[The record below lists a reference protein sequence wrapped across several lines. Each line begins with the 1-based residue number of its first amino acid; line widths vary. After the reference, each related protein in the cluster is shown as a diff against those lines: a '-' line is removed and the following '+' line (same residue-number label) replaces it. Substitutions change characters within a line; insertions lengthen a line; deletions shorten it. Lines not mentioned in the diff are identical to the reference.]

1 MDLQVNNE
9 TYFLNVDEDGWE
21 VTVSTPNGPM
31 PIPVY
36 RDTRDAQTVLMLQE
50 EGGGRL
56 PN

>member
-21 VTVSTPNGPM
+21 VMLSTPNGPM

-50 EGGGRL
+50 EGGRL